1 MKNAK
6 GEETFIATDM
16 VVRARAVPHDL
27 FQEFQWMVDELH
39 GAGDAVIARGMDAAI
54 HEGYSAGRAA
64 VSAMPEYP
72 GAWRAAA
79 ARHEELFAAL
89 DPGARITGLVA
100 REARGHDAVVGGGR
114 RPGSMRAL
122 APFPGFSAS
131 GADILMAADAEALAQ
146 ICGAADG
153 QLFAV
158 LRSGI
163 RSGAVVCYILRRRCD
178 LEARGFEEL
187 LDGLG
192 FAFMGA
198 CR

>member
-1 MKNAK
+1 M
-6 GEETFIATDM
+6 
-16 VVRARAVPHDL
+16 
-27 FQEFQWMVDELH
+27 
-39 GAGDAVIARGMDAAI
+39 
-54 HEGYSAGRAA
+54 SALPDPA
-64 VSAMPEYP
+64 
-72 GAWRAAA
+72 AWRAAA
-79 ARHEELFAAL
+79 ARHDEFFAAL
-89 DPGARITGLVA
+89 DPGARIGLVA
-100 REARGHDAVVGGGR
+100 RQAPATMLLWEVGDAGIEVR
-114 RPGSMRAL
+114 D

-131 GADILMAADAEALAQ
+131 GTDILLAADAQALAA
-146 ICGAADG
+146 ICDAADG

-158 LRSGI
+158 LRAGI

>member
-1 MKNAK
+1 M
-6 GEETFIATDM
+6 
-16 VVRARAVPHDL
+16 RALPDPA
-27 FQEFQWMVDELH
+27 
-39 GAGDAVIARGMDAAI
+39 
-54 HEGYSAGRAA
+54 
-64 VSAMPEYP
+64 
-72 GAWRAAA
+72 AWRAAA
-79 ARHEELFAAL
+79 ARHDELFAPL
-89 DPGARITGLVA
+89 DPGARIGLIA
-100 REARGHDAVVGGGR
+100 RAAPATMLLWEAGDAGIVVR
-114 RPGSMRAL
+114 D

-131 GADILMAADAEALAQ
+131 GADILLAADAEALAE

-153 QLFAV
+153 RLFEV
-158 LRSGI
+158 LRAGI

>member
-1 MKNAK
+1 MN
-6 GEETFIATDM
+6 TL
-16 VVRARAVPHDL
+16 PHP
-27 FQEFQWMVDELH
+27 
-39 GAGDAVIARGMDAAI
+39 AA
-54 HEGYSAGRAA
+54 
-64 VSAMPEYP
+64 
-72 GAWRAAA
+72 WQAAA
-79 ARHEELFAAL
+79 ARHDELFAAL
-89 DPGARITGLVA
+89 DPGARIGLVA
-100 REARGHDAVVGGGR
+100 REAPATMLLWESGDAGIEVR
-114 RPGSMRAL
+114 D

-131 GADILMAADAEALAQ
+131 GADILLAADAEALAQ
-146 ICGAADG
+146 IRGAAEE

-158 LRSGI
+158 LRAGI

>member
-1 MKNAK
+1 VNALP
-6 GEETFIATDM
+6 DPS
-16 VVRARAVPHDL
+16 V
-27 FQEFQWMVDELH
+27 
-39 GAGDAVIARGMDAAI
+39 
-54 HEGYSAGRAA
+54 
-64 VSAMPEYP
+64 
-72 GAWRAAA
+72 WRDAA
-79 ARHEELFAAL
+79 ARYEELFAAL
-89 DPGARITGLVA
+89 DPGARIGLIA
-100 REARGHDAVVGGGR
+100 REAPAAMLLWEAGDAGIEA
-114 RPGSMRAL
+114 RA

-131 GADILMAADAEALAQ
+131 GADIVLAADAQALAQ
-146 ICGAADG
+146 ICAAADG

-158 LRSGI
+158 LRAGI